1 MIIPCY
7 NQGNYIKD
15 AIDSVLNSDYENFE
29 IIVINDGST
38 DSDTVKILSE
48 ISHPKIKIIHQE
60 NLGLPAARNNG
71 IKIACGDYILPL
83 DADDKIHAKYIRKA
97 AEILDNNP
105 DIGLVYCDYQTFG
118 SETRLSIMSDYKGFA
133 RLLVKNNFVVT
144 SMFRKND
151 FIKVGGYKDEMK
163 DGLEDW
169 EFWITLCE
177 KGIKP
182 YKIPETM
189 FFYRK
194 YGSHTM
200 SGKFEN
206 KEFYWQSYKKI
217 LKLHSDSFIEN
228 IEKITPYLF
237 LYFMGVA
244 YLEFDSDNYY
254 NLIPHIFLQTMNKMN
269 MDVKVTFAKI
279 FIFRALKFKNLF
291 RTLRKMFAEKVNIFK
306 CLIKNEF

>member
-1 MIIPCY
+1 MHQDWISGGGGSVSVIIPCY

-60 NLGLPAARNNG
+60 NLGLPVARNNG

-97 AEILDNNP
+97 AEILDNNS

-118 SETRLSIMSDYKGFA
+118 SENGLFYVPNYNNSFHKLM
-133 RLLVKNNFVVT
+133 VVNNFLVT
-144 SMFRKND
+144 SMFRKKD
-151 FIKVGGYKDEMK
+151 FLKVGGYKNEMK
-163 DGLEDW
+163 DGMEDW

-177 KGIKP
+177 AGIKP
-182 YKIPETM
+182 YKIPEVM

-194 YGSHTM
+194 YGSHSM
-200 SGKFEN
+200 SGKF
-206 KEFYWQSYKKI
+206 KDKDVYWNSYKKI

-228 IEKITPYLF
+228 LDKILPYLF
-237 LYFMGVA
+237 LHV
-244 YLEFDSDNYY
+244 
-254 NLIPHIFLQTMNKMN
+254 MNRMS
-269 MDVKVTFAKI
+269 MEVKLTFAKI

-291 RTLRKMFAEKVNIFK
+291 RTLRNIFAEKVNIFK